1 MNQYQWI
8 AAIAMNLNL
17 STVEVEDRLLKA
29 YHLMPKHQLSM
40 YVRMLESG
48 IFYESVWTRDDHN
61 LVAAQFGGWRKAAIS
76 AIYRILA
83 TGRGMGPP

>member
-8 AAIAMNLNL
+8 SAIAKMLNL
-17 STVEVEDRLLKA
+17 TTIEVEDRLLKA
-29 YHLMPKHQLSM
+29 YNLMPEHQLSM

-48 IFYESVWTRDDHN
+48 IFDESAWTRDDHN

-76 AIYRILA
+76 AIYRNFSN
-83 TGRGMGPP
+83 M